1 MLARWHLM
9 GQKFLSQGVVKS
21 LDYNVQWSIGDCLAD
36 NRAKNDHFLEKIDFW
51 GKKISVFSRF
61 GQVPL
66 IQSNYN

>member
-1 MLARWHLM
+1 MV
-9 GQKFLSQGVVKS
+9 KNFLCKDVPKG

-36 NRAKNDHFLEKIDFW
+36 NRVKNDHFLEKIDFW

>member
-36 NRAKNDHFLEKIDFW
+36 NRAKNDHILRKIEFLGEKF
-51 GKKISVFSRF
+51 SVFSRF

-66 IQSNYN
+66 IQLNYN